1 MAHDD
6 DEMPEKIF
14 SNTQV
19 LADAMT
25 MVQGTTLFVKD
36 TGHSIP
42 TERPVFFAGQILDF
56 LYRAPAAAV
65 RIKTIYFN
73 PPGRDIEREYVE
85 IQNDTAGA
93 VGMEAWTL
101 RDRPEPHVHVPGV
114 RAPGRVQRE
123 GVDKERESTMR
134 RISSGVAGSAVWNN
148 KGDKAVLRDEN
159 GADVAR
165 YAY

>member
-25 MVQGTTLFVKD
+25 MVEGTTLFVKD

-56 LYRAPAAAV
+56 LYRAPAEV
-65 RIKTIYFN
+65 VWIKTIYFN

-93 VGMEAWTL
+93 VGMEDWTL
-101 RDRPEPHVHVPGV
+101 RDAQNHVFKFPEFELPAGASVKVWT
-114 RAPGRVQRE
+114 
-123 GVDKERESTMR
+123 K
-134 RISSGVAGSAVWNN
+134 AGSQRCGESLLGPRV
-148 KGDKAVLRDEN
+148 GGLEQQGRQG
-159 GADVAR
+159 GASR
-165 YAY
+165 